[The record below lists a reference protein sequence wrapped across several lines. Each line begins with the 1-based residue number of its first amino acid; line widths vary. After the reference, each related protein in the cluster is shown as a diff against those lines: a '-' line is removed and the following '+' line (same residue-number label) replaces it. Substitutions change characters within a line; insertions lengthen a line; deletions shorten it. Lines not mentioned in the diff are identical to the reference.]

1 MKFNKEVDKELIIN
15 LYYENKELVLPAFS
29 IVVSLFLFAIFIA
42 PQVLSFPARRTEVV
56 AETLKLN
63 KIKDSEKILSTAN
76 VDLINSQVQ
85 IVANTFPDKKEFE
98 NVLNAISAAAS
109 LSNTQIDSYQFQG
122 LEGVQTT
129 PGSFPSLSFQV
140 NILGDMDQA
149 ISFVDQIYK
158 TFPISDVTS
167 IANADNLSTISIHFF
182 YSPFRATEIS
192 DRTQIKSMS
201 ANEKSTMDEITKWND
216 SFSGE
221 LFNTLPPSTASA
233 ETNSPF

>member
-15 LYYENKELVLPAFS
+15 LYYENKELVLPIFS
-29 IVVSLFLFAIFIA
+29 IVVSFFLFAIFIA
-42 PQVLSFPARRTEVV
+42 PQVLSFPARRTEIA

-85 IVANTFPDKKEFE
+85 IVENTFPDKKEFE
-98 NVLNAISAAAS
+98 NVLNAISAAAN

-122 LEGVQTT
+122 SKDVKTT
-129 PGSFPSLSFQV
+129 SGSFPSLSFQV
-140 NILGDMDQA
+140 NILGDLDQT
-149 ISFVDQIYK
+149 ISFVDQLYK

-167 IANADNLSTISIHFF
+167 IANADNLSTISINFF
-182 YSPFRATEIS
+182 YSPFSTMEIN
-192 DRTQIKSMS
+192 DRTQIRSMS
-201 ANEKSTMDEITKWND
+201 ANEKSTMDKITKWND

-221 LFNTLPPSTASA
+221 LFNALPPSTASA